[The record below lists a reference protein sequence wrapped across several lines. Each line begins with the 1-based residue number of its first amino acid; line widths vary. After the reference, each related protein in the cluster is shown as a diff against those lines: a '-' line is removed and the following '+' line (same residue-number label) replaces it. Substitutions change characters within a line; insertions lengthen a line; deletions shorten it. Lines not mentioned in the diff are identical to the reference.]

1 MDPHRPRC
9 CIAGGGPAGIVL
21 GYLLARAGIETLVLE
36 KHKDF
41 LRDFRGDTVHP
52 STLDVMAELGL
63 LDDFLKLPHQ
73 EIRQLQGL
81 IGDARITVA
90 DFSHV
95 PTRCKFVALM
105 PQWHFL
111 NFLAE
116 RAARFPTFRLM
127 MQAEVRDVI
136 ESDGRIVG
144 IEADCPQGPL
154 EVRAD
159 LVIGAD
165 GRHSVV
171 RSRAGLVVEDLG
183 APIDVLWMSL
193 SRKPTD
199 PDQTGGYF
207 NFGHVFVALDRG
219 DYWQCAFVIRK
230 GEFDDFKARGI
241 EFLRSRIARIAP
253 MLNDR
258 VEELKSW
265 DDVKLLTVRV
275 DRLRQW
281 ARPGLLCIG
290 DAAHAMSP
298 IGGVGIN
305 LAVQDAVAAA
315 RLLTG
320 PLLAGRLGVADLARV
335 RARRAFPT
343 AGTQLLQRTIQRGLI
358 GRVLGADKPVRAP
371 LPVRLV
377 SRWPA
382 LQALPARVV
391 GVGLRPERLADRRV
405 ERRADGRRV
414 EA

>member
-1 MDPHRPRC
+1 MDPHRPTC

-127 MQAEVRDVI
+127 MEAEVRDVI

-144 IEADCPQGPL
+144 IKADCPQGPL

-305 LAVQDAVAAA
+305 LAVQDAVATAN
-315 RLLTG
+315 
-320 PLLAGRLGVADLARV
+320 LLAEPLRNGVPALHDLEKV
-335 RARRAFPT
+335 QQRRMFPT
-343 AGTQLLQRTIQRGLI
+343 RFIQKLQVAIQDRIINRVLESDGALTPPWPVQLFNQWPWLRRIPA
-358 GRVLGADKPVRAP
+358 RVLG
-371 LPVRLV
+371 
-377 SRWPA
+377 
-382 LQALPARVV
+382 V
-391 GVGLRPERLADRRV
+391 GVRPEHVRTGDLLH
-405 ERRADGRRV
+405 
-414 EA
+414 